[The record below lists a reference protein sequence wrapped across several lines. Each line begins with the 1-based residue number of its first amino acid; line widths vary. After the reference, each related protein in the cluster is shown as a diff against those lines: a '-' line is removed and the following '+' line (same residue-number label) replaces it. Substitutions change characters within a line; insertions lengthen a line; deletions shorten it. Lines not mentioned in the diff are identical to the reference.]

1 MRTICLIL
9 GFLLAAVLI
18 TSHVS
23 AENAAPSLNLMPWP
37 ANLKSDPAGGWL
49 LIDPSFTV
57 ALQGSDA
64 RLKNVAEI
72 FLNDLR
78 RHTGALNL
86 NFRIAAPAE
95 SGVLEI
101 QSGGASKTPQQLG
114 EDESY
119 TLTVTSA
126 KAQLIAKTTLGV
138 MRGLQT
144 FLQLV
149 QVGPHGF
156 ALPAVTID
164 DQPRFPWRG
173 LMIDSSRHFMPVEVI
188 KRNLD
193 GMAAVKLNVFHWH
206 LSDNQGFRV
215 ESKRFP
221 KLHQMGSDGL
231 YYTQDQIRDIIAY
244 AHERGIRVVPEF
256 DMPGHC
262 TAWLVGYPDL
272 ASAPGPYSIG
282 REFGVFDPAM
292 DPTRDSTYKFL
303 DKFIGEM
310 AKLFPDQFFH
320 IGGDEVNGKAWD
332 GNPKIQEFMHSH
344 GLKNNDELQAYFN
357 KRVQKIV
364 AKYGKIMEGWDE
376 VLRPDV
382 PKDIVI
388 QSWRGQKSL
397 AEAAQQ
403 GYRGLLSS
411 GYYLDLIYPTSAH
424 YAVDPFT
431 GPTATL
437 SDDDKKKILGGEACM
452 WSEYVSAE
460 NVDSRIWPRMA
471 AVAERLWSPQST
483 TDIASMYQRLSVI
496 SVWLDAYGLMHNTQY
511 NVMLRRMA
519 GTEEVSALRE
529 LIDLVE
535 PVKGYS
541 RYQLAVTKPNSATP
555 MNRAVD
561 IARPESI
568 EAREFE
574 GLVNAFIAGPIRP
587 GTEAQLRS
595 QLRAWS
601 DNATKLQPFADKS
614 AFVAEVMPVSQS
626 LSAISSAGLQALD
639 YLDREQKPPADWVQQ
654 QLAVVQQ
661 AFEPQAQVLLMVSPA
676 IQKLIQFSGGATPT
690 ELPIP
695 KRAAQ

>member
-1 MRTICLIL
+1 MRAIFIAVV
-9 GFLLAAVLI
+9 GMVLI
-18 TSHVS
+18 ASQVS
-23 AENAAPSLNLMPWP
+23 AENASTLNLMPWP
-37 ANLKSDPAGGWL
+37 ASVKPSAGSL
-49 LIDPSFTV
+49 PIEPSFTLV
-57 ALQGSDA
+57 LKGSDSQLQG
-64 RLKNVAEI
+64 VAQI
-72 FLNDLR
+72 FLTDLR
-78 RHTGALNL
+78 RHTGMLAT
-86 NFRIAAPAE
+86 NFHVGSAAQA
-95 SGVLEI
+95 GQLEI
-101 QSGGASKTPQQLG
+101 QSGAASKNPQQLG

-119 TLTVTSA
+119 TLTVAPA
-126 KAQLIAKTTLGV
+126 KAELTAPTTLGV

-149 QVGPHGF
+149 QVTPQGF
-156 ALPAVTID
+156 AVPAVTIED
-164 DQPRFPWRG
+164 KPRFPWRG

-193 GMAAVKLNVFHWH
+193 AMAAVKLNVFHWH

-221 KLHQMGSDGL
+221 KLHEMGSDGL

-272 ASAPGPYSIG
+272 ASNPGPYSIG

-292 DPTRDSTYKFL
+292 DPTRESTYKFL
-303 DKFIGEM
+303 DKLIGEM

-332 GNPKIQEFMHSH
+332 SNPKIQDFMRSH
-344 GLKNNDELQAYFN
+344 GLKGNDELQAYFN

-364 AKYGKIMEGWDE
+364 TKYGKTMEGWDE
-376 VLRPDV
+376 ILRPEV

-397 AEAAQQ
+397 ADAAQQ
-403 GYRGLLSS
+403 GYRGILSS
-411 GYYLDLIYPTSAH
+411 GYYLDLISPASAH
-424 YAVDPFT
+424 YVVDPFT

-437 SDDDKKKILGGEACM
+437 SDADKQKVLGGEACM
-452 WSEYVSAE
+452 WSEYVSEE

-471 AVAERLWSPQST
+471 AIAERLWSPQNL
-483 TDIASMYQRLSVI
+483 TDVDSMYERLAAVNT
-496 SVWLDAYGLMHNTQY
+496 WLDAYSVTQNTQY

-519 GTEEVSALRE
+519 GTEDIAALRD

-541 RYQLAVTKPNSATP
+541 RYQLATTKPTSLTP

-561 IARPESI
+561 TARPESLKS
-568 EAREFE
+568 REFTA
-574 GLVNAFIAGPIRP
+574 LVNAFVTGPIKP
-587 GTEAQLRS
+587 GMEAQIRA
-595 QLRAWS
+595 QLSAWKN
-601 DNATKLQPFADKS
+601 NAETLGPLTTKS
-614 AFVAEVMPVSQS
+614 WFVQEVMPLSQN
-626 LSAISSAGLQALD
+626 LSTISAAALQGLD
-639 YLDREQKPPADWVQQ
+639 YLDRGDKPPAGWEQQ
-654 QLAVVQQ
+654 QLTLVQQ
-661 AFEPQAQVLLMVSPA
+661 AFEPQGQVVLMVCPA
-676 IQKLIQFSGGATPT
+676 IQKLIQFSAGEQPT
-690 ELPIP
+690 ELIFP
-695 KRAAQ
+695 KRAAE